1 MEKITLKLY
10 EFYSLE
16 NEINGLINKETN
28 EVLIKGLLNEKIKL
42 TTKYWMTDLVNKLT
56 SEISSIEKLKE
67 GMAIKYGKND
77 GSGNYTIEIMI
88 ENTDEE
94 GNVIMTTGEDGVQV
108 PSKVVNPNL
117 ISYQKEVN
125 ELLNQDRDV
134 EYKPFKLNDFDEI
147 ITTDNYQLIFKLIE
161 KGTN

>member
-1 MEKITLKLY
+1 MEKITLKLH

-16 NEINGLINKETN
+16 SEINGLINKETN

-67 GMAIKYGKND
+67 GLAIKYGKND

-88 ENTDEE
+88 NSIDEE
-94 GNVIMTTGEDGVQV
+94 GNVIMTTGEDDVQV

-117 ISYQKEVN
+117 LSYQKEVN
-125 ELLNQDRDV
+125 ELLNQDRDI
-134 EYKPFKLNDFDEI
+134 EYKPFKLSDFDEI
-147 ITTDNYQLIFKLIE
+147 VTTDNYQLIFKLIE